1 MRTVLV
7 LSAGFPRRIRQ
18 IGCEK
23 PLITHMSEQTDP
35 SPAKKR
41 RVIHWDPEHGQAAGT
56 KRWTILRIAAWGL
69 GGTLALL
76 LVAGLV
82 IRGIRAVVGPQFLRP
97 AAVAAV
103 EVTSRES
110 AGTAFVSESK
120 AMLAR
125 ENVAKALAEI
135 RRMPQDH
142 PSQLQQLILI
152 EKSFL
157 GCDVL
162 MEAHDYARAYGQL
175 TALAREID
183 EFAENV
189 KLKQVTQKAYDEI
202 IVRMKEL
209 DRARSL
215 APAEFETAFTNAGI
229 GQQFFKD
236 GRFATAKKQYDLSYA
251 ALGRAQ
257 QALKT
262 FVDESLRQALEAVS
276 AGNKE
281 AALAGFQAALEKDPA
296 NETAQ
301 KGLKRAEV
309 ADRVHA
315 LLMQGAKHEE
325 KKEYALA
332 KESFAKAFELDALS
346 AVAQQGKARNERL
359 QKEAEFNDALADA
372 TTCRAKN
379 EWPGAIAAYERA
391 LKVYP
396 DKAEIKKALKET
408 RETAHRE
415 AVKLAMTKALDYENR
430 QEWEQ
435 ARSAFNQT
443 MELDPKNEE
452 AKEGYFRTGRI
463 IRAIMQYNKQVEVA
477 EQHVQK
483 AEFQRAIR
491 AFNEAMTAKP
501 AYLALTDR
509 VNQLREILSVQSK
522 AVEVTFHS
530 DGNSWVS
537 ISNYRMLGKIS
548 AATVKMLPGD
558 YEVVSRRKGYQD
570 VVIMLQVRNGSTPP
584 VVNVACSLRAN
595 G

>member
-1 MRTVLV
+1 
-7 LSAGFPRRIRQ
+7 
-18 IGCEK
+18 
-23 PLITHMSEQTDP
+23 MSEQTDP

-69 GGTLALL
+69 GGALALL

-103 EVTSRES
+103 EVASRES

-281 AALAGFQAALEKDPA
+281 AALAGFQAALEKDPG

-332 KESFAKAFELDALS
+332 KESFAKAFELDTLS

-372 TTCRAKN
+372 TACRAKN

-396 DKAEIKKALKET
+396 DKPEIKKALKET

-452 AKEGYFRTGRI
+452 AKEGYFRTGRM

-483 AEFQRAIR
+483 AEFQGAIR

-522 AVEVTFHS
+522 PVEVIFHS

>member
-1 MRTVLV
+1 MRL
-7 LSAGFPRRIRQ
+7 
-18 IGCEK
+18 
-23 PLITHMSEQTDP
+23 
-35 SPAKKR
+35 
-41 RVIHWDPEHGQAAGT
+41 
-56 KRWTILRIAAWGL
+56 AAWGF

-76 LVAGLV
+76 LLAGLV
-82 IRGIRAVVGPQFLRP
+82 IRGIRLVVGQQFLRP
-97 AAVAAV
+97 VAAV
-103 EVTSRES
+103 EVVSRES
-110 AGTAFVSESK
+110 AGSAFVSESK
-120 AMLAR
+120 AALAR

-135 RRMPQDH
+135 RRMPQDL

-162 MEAHDYARAYGQL
+162 MEAHDYAQAYAQL
-175 TALAREID
+175 TALGREID
-183 EFAENV
+183 EFGENV

-215 APAEFETAFTNAGI
+215 APAEFETAFTNAGT

-236 GRFATAKKQYDLSYA
+236 GRFATAKKQFDLSYA

-257 QALKT
+257 QALQAY
-262 FVDESLRQALEAVS
+262 VDENMRKALEAVS
-276 AGNKE
+276 AGNKT
-281 AALAGFQAALEKDPA
+281 AALAAFQAALEKDPA

-315 LLMQGAKHEE
+315 LLMQGAKQEE
-325 KKEYALA
+325 QKDFAHA

-359 QKEAEFNDALADA
+359 QKETEFNDALAEA
-372 TTCRAKN
+372 TASRDRS
-379 EWPGAIAAYERA
+379 EWSGAIAGYERA

-396 DKAEIKKALKET
+396 DKAEVKKALKET

-415 AVKLAMTKALDYENR
+415 AVKVALSKALDFENR

-443 MELDPKNEE
+443 MELDPKHEE
-452 AKEGYFRTGRI
+452 AKEGYFRTGRM
-463 IRAIMQYNKQVEVA
+463 IRAIMQYNKLVDVA
-477 EQHVQK
+477 EEHVQK

-491 AFNEAMTAKP
+491 AFNDAMTVKP

-509 VNQLREILSVQSK
+509 VDQLRQILKVQSQS
-522 AVEVTFHS
+522 VEVTFQS

-537 ISNYRMLGKIS
+537 ISNYKMLGKIS
-548 AATVKMLPGD
+548 STTVKMLPGD
-558 YEVVSRRKGYQD
+558 YEIVSRRKGYQD
-570 VVIMLQVRNGSTPP
+570 VMIMLQVRNGSPPP

-595 G
+595 R

>member
-1 MRTVLV
+1 
-7 LSAGFPRRIRQ
+7 
-18 IGCEK
+18 
-23 PLITHMSEQTDP
+23 MSEQTDSSP
-35 SPAKKR
+35 SKKR
-41 RVIHWDPEHGQAAGT
+41 RVIHWDPEHGQATGK
-56 KRWTILRIAAWGL
+56 KRWTVVRIAAWTF
-69 GGTLALL
+69 GGVLALL
-76 LVAGLV
+76 VLAGLV
-82 IRGIRAVVGPQFLRP
+82 IRGIRIVIGPQFLRP
-97 AAVAAV
+97 AAAV
-103 EVTSRES
+103 EVASRES

-120 AMLAR
+120 AALAR

-142 PSQLQQLILI
+142 PNQLEQLIRI
-152 EKSFL
+152 EKDFL
-157 GCDVL
+157 GCEAL
-162 MEAHDYARAYGQL
+162 MDAHDYARAYAQL
-175 TALAREID
+175 TALGREID
-183 EFAENV
+183 DFAENV
-189 KLKQVTQKAYDEI
+189 KLKQVTQKAYEEI

-209 DRARSL
+209 DRARPL
-215 APAEFETAFTNAGI
+215 APAEFETAFNNAGT
-229 GQQFFKD
+229 GREFFKN
-236 GRFATAKKQYDLSYA
+236 GRFATAKKQYDLAYA

-257 QALKT
+257 AALKA
-262 FVDESLRQALEAVS
+262 FVDENMRQALEAVS

-281 AALAGFQAALEKDPA
+281 VALAAFQAALEKDPG
-296 NETAQ
+296 NETAT

-315 LLMQGAKHEE
+315 LLMQGAKQEAG
-325 KKEYALA
+325 KDYAHA
-332 KESFAKAFELDALS
+332 KESFGKAFELDALS

-359 QKEAEFNDALADA
+359 QKETEFNDALAEA
-372 TTCRAKN
+372 TACRGKN
-379 EWPGAIAAYERA
+379 EWSGAIAAYQRA

-396 DKAEIKKALKET
+396 DKDEVKKALKET

-415 AVKLAMTKALDYENR
+415 AVKTAMTKALDYEGR

-452 AKEGYFRTGRI
+452 AKEGYFRTGRM

-483 AEFQRAIR
+483 AEFQIAIR
-491 AFNEAMTAKP
+491 AFNEAMTVKP

-509 VNQLREILSVQSK
+509 VNQLREILAVQSK

-548 AATVKMLPGD
+548 STTVKMLPGD
-558 YEVVSRRKGYQD
+558 YEIVSRRKGYQD
-570 VVIMLQVRNGSTPP
+570 VMIMLQVRNGSTPP
-584 VVNVACSLRAN
+584 VVNVACSLKAN

>member
-1 MRTVLV
+1 
-7 LSAGFPRRIRQ
+7 
-18 IGCEK
+18 
-23 PLITHMSEQTDP
+23 MSEQTDS

-41 RVIHWDPEHGQAAGT
+41 RVIHWDPEHGQATGK
-56 KRWTILRIAAWGL
+56 KRWTVLRIVAWGF

-76 LVAGLV
+76 LLAGLV
-82 IRGIRAVVGPQFLRP
+82 IRGIRIVVGPQFLRP
-97 AAVAAV
+97 EAAV
-103 EVTSRES
+103 EVASRES

-120 AMLAR
+120 AALAR

-142 PSQLQQLILI
+142 PNQLEQLIRI
-152 EKSFL
+152 EKDFL
-157 GCDVL
+157 GCEAL
-162 MEAHDYARAYGQL
+162 MEAHDYARAYAQL
-175 TALAREID
+175 TALGHEID

-189 KLKQVTQKAYDEI
+189 KMKQATQKAYEEI

-215 APAEFETAFTNAGI
+215 APQEFETAFTNAGT
-229 GQQFFKD
+229 GREFFKN
-236 GRFATAKKQYDLSYA
+236 GRFATAKKQYDLAYA

-257 QALKT
+257 AALKAY
-262 FVDESLRQALEAVS
+262 VDENMRKALEAVS

-281 AALAGFQAALEKDPA
+281 AALAAFQAALEKDPG
-296 NETAQ
+296 NETAL

-315 LLMQGAKHEE
+315 LLTQGAKQEE
-325 KKEYALA
+325 DKDHAHA
-332 KESFAKAFELDALS
+332 KESFGKAFELDALS

-359 QKEAEFNDALADA
+359 QKETEFNGAMADA
-372 TTCRAKN
+372 TASRGKS
-379 EWPGAIAAYERA
+379 EWSGAIAAYERA

-396 DKAEIKKALKET
+396 DKDEVKKALKET

-415 AVKLAMTKALDYENR
+415 AVKLAMAKAVDYEGR

-452 AKEGYFRTGRI
+452 AKEGYFRTGRM

-483 AEFQRAIR
+483 AEFQSAIR

-509 VNQLREILSVQSK
+509 VNQLREILAVQSK
-522 AVEVTFHS
+522 PVEVTFHS

-537 ISNYRMLGKIS
+537 ISNYKMLGKIS
-548 AATVKMLPGD
+548 STTVKMLPGD

-570 VVIMLQVRNGSTPP
+570 VMIMLQVRNGSTPP
-584 VVNVACSLRAN
+584 VVNVACSLKAN